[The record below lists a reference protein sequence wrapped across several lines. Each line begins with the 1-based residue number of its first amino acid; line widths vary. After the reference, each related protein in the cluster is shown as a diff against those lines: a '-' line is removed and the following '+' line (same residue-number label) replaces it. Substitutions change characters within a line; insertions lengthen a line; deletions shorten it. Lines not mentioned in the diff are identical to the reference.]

1 LYNALNWHRSML
13 YSFVLGGIAS
23 ASRYLSTPDLVHHFM
38 FGERVI
44 MLRKFLYCL
53 ALGGVMSVNV
63 QAADLKIGFV
73 NVARLLEKAPQAER
87 AKKELEREF
96 SPRDKKLV
104 AEQKE
109 IKSLEEKLTK
119 DSSILSE
126 SERDKIDK
134 DILNRKREAKR
145 AQDEFREDFN
155 LRRNEELT
163 QLQKE
168 IFEAI
173 QTLAKEES
181 FDLLLTDGV
190 VYAAEGIDVTSKV
203 ETKLV
208 SGFKGA
214 KKN

>member
-1 LYNALNWHRSML
+1 
-13 YSFVLGGIAS
+13 
-23 ASRYLSTPDLVHHFM
+23 
-38 FGERVI
+38 
-44 MLRKFLYCL
+44 MLRNILCC
-53 ALGGVMSVNV
+53 ALLGLLMGSTA
-63 QAADLKIGFV
+63 QASDLKIGFV

-104 AEQKE
+104 AEQKS
-109 IKSLEEKLTK
+109 IKAMEERLTK
-119 DSSILSE
+119 DASIMSQ
-126 SERDKIDK
+126 SERDKLDR
-134 DILNRKREAKR
+134 DLLNRKREAKR

-173 QTLAKEES
+173 QSLAKEDS

-190 VYAAEGIDVTSKV
+190 VYASEGIDVTSKV
-203 ETKLV
+203 ESKLETGYKGTK
-208 SGFKGA
+208 K
-214 KKN
+214 